1 MTTTTFDTLGYAKR
15 LEAAGFTRQQAEQEK
30 NVAAT
35 QKKVD
40 ELNAQQAEA
49 QNAALQKILESRD
62 RELATRGDLRETE
75 LRLQKEIE
83 GVRAEIKDAE
93 LRLLKWQ
100 IGIMLTGFGALA
112 VIMAKGFGWLGF

>member
-1 MTTTTFDTLGYAKR
+1 MVQEAMMTTTTFDTLGYAKR
-15 LEAAGFTRQQAEQEK
+15 LEAAGFTRQQAEVQAEIMR
-30 NVAAT
+30 
-35 QKKVD
+35 
-40 ELNAQQAEA
+40 QQAEA

>member
-1 MTTTTFDTLGYAKR
+1 MTTTAFDTLGYAKR
-15 LEAAGFTRQQAEQEK
+15 LEAAGFTRQQAEVQAE
-30 NVAAT
+30 VQA
-35 QKKVD
+35 
-40 ELNAQQAEA
+40 EIMRQQAEA